1 MLGFHVE
8 RLLAEM
14 NRLLA
19 LLFHQGVL
27 DEQFLQ
33 LQLLQD
39 ESSPNFVSE
48 VVNIYFHES
57 EKLLKNLR
65 GLLAD
70 RELSDYKRM
79 GVHLNQLMGSSS
91 SIGAKKVWNVCVA
104 FRAASDQTNWPGC
117 LRALEL
123 LEYEYC
129 YLKNKLHELFHI
141 EQQRSLASSIR
152 YPEPHHQ
159 QRPHD
164 PTHGYSANN
173 QHLEGIT
180 RSSEKRRIQLD
191 AEIGSH
197 GNDQLEDFDYN
208 DPRCNPFLRPA
219 AARTLSHTTAH
230 QPASCVCLTHFFTAS
245 ASQLV
250 SSSSWLLLQ
259 LLQGSLLLLTS
270 FFVLVIELIFWSSI
284 CICASFAA
292 AGLVL
297 FFLLLSC
304 VEALLPAGLLNF
316 KLQQRLNNNRTK
328 TLQNDTVPTYLN
340 DAAAPISRQ
349 QLSQAKATKS

>member
-33 LQLLQD
+33 LQQLQD

-65 GLLAD
+65 ALLAD

-79 GVHLNQLMGSSS
+79 GIHLNQLMGSSS
-91 SIGAKKVWNVCVA
+91 SIGAKRVRNVCVA

-129 YLKNKLHELFHI
+129 YLKNNLHELFQV
-141 EQQRSLASSIR
+141 EQQRILASSVR
-152 YPEPHHQ
+152 HPVHQ
-159 QRPHD
+159 QQHP
-164 PTHGYSANN
+164 NN
-173 QHLEGIT
+173 Q
-180 RSSEKRRIQLD
+180 
-191 AEIGSH
+191 
-197 GNDQLEDFDYN
+197 
-208 DPRCNPFLRPA
+208 
-219 AARTLSHTTAH
+219 
-230 QPASCVCLTHFFTAS
+230 
-245 ASQLV
+245 
-250 SSSSWLLLQ
+250 
-259 LLQGSLLLLTS
+259 
-270 FFVLVIELIFWSSI
+270 
-284 CICASFAA
+284 
-292 AGLVL
+292 
-297 FFLLLSC
+297 
-304 VEALLPAGLLNF
+304 
-316 KLQQRLNNNRTK
+316 
-328 TLQNDTVPTYLN
+328 
-340 DAAAPISRQ
+340 
-349 QLSQAKATKS
+349 